1 MKRLVLILL
10 TLVLLQG
17 CSLSE
22 KRDYT
27 ERVLQYESY
36 YQSILDNDKFK
47 KESPFFNVDAKI
59 EKKGETYVYEII
71 VDEAKVA
78 MYDVKIMVVENKK
91 GYNSEE
97 KMMPSAGILEKNP
110 YNMIPNQS
118 RQNKNYVNG
127 FQLLGEVDKD
137 AVNIQ
142 MLVVFNDYR
151 KLNVHRE
158 FLEFDLKYE
167 DPKSK
172 EKQDEKKED
181 KKEESKKEE

>member
-1 MKRLVLILL
+1 
-10 TLVLLQG
+10 
-17 CSLSE
+17 
-22 KRDYT
+22 
-27 ERVLQYESY
+27 
-36 YQSILDNDKFK
+36 
-47 KESPFFNVDAKI
+47 
-59 EKKGETYVYEII
+59 
-71 VDEAKVA
+71 
-78 MYDVKIMVVENKK
+78 
-91 GYNSEE
+91 
-97 KMMPSAGILEKNP
+97 MPSAGILEKNP